1 MYLMPI
7 EKEIIAWQQAN
18 PVLHGFTI
26 GFIVAL
32 ALAFAFWAYKY
43 ERERENERMKAERA
57 ARRARI
63 KANGGL

>member
-7 EKEIIAWQQAN
+7 EQEIIAWQQAN

-26 GFIVAL
+26 GLVVGAFVVLTIAL
-32 ALAFAFWAYKY
+32 YCY
-43 ERERENERMKAERA
+43 ERKRENERMKAERA

>member
-26 GFIVAL
+26 GFIAAL
-32 ALAFAFWAYKY
+32 TLAFAFWAYKY
-43 ERERENERMKAERA
+43 ERKRENERIKAERA

>member
-26 GFIVAL
+26 GFVVGAFVVLAIVL
-32 ALAFAFWAYKY
+32 YCY
-43 ERERENERMKAERA
+43 ERKRENERIKAGRA
-57 ARRARI
+57 TRRARI